1 MENPQA
7 QMPQG
12 QPGPAQGQAPQQG
25 GQDPQMQQLMQAV
38 QQMIQQG
45 AQPTDVAAEL
55 LGKQVPP
62 EIIMQVFVQ
71 MGLPEQEAQMAIEQ
85 AMQGGQQPQGPGE
98 EQMEGQAS
106 NPQEE
111 MAEQGMPP
119 QGMPPAEGGQPQM
132 RFGGFFSGNTARRLK
147 NKKNVVI
154 NNYTINGQPQEDEN
168 YIGGGYAPDAE
179 DDVYYNPGLR
189 TSAGNAMFPNNGDAY
204 TQPMR
209 NGGMLRRYAAGAAVD
224 PNQEL
229 QAVMEQVQ
237 GMIEQGADAQQ
248 VMAQI
253 QAAAQQGQISP
264 DVATQVLEQ
273 LGGMQQAQNPQGS
286 DAAMTEGSQ
295 DPQMMDPNMA
305 APDAQMGM
313 ARFGGNLKKLM
324 KKAYGGDAIPP
335 SLDSKNYVQERANM
349 FVNSV
354 KNNAFKSTL
363 DDEFPSLGGN
373 QMAYGGDLPKA
384 EDGIFMKDDKLTIDP
399 TKFKSESDYKAAVYD
414 WNNNPAN
421 KDNQVTTEM
430 FTANKWTQQ
439 PDANASYKYDPAT
452 KQYVVQPAA
461 KNTNQSIFAEGD
473 VLNYDNLGAY
483 ITRKDGSM
491 QRIPGNYNQNAG
503 YNASQSQINPV
514 AYQNPMGNTL
524 YDNLYASANPLARL
538 LAGSG
543 NRYGDP
549 RVTGAN
555 LPGGMSGADFLGRAG
570 DLGNLKTGMTGTIG
584 DQTWRVA
591 GQEKF
596 KEGSI
601 WKGNR
606 RKGIRYDIDWG
617 NAAGANPASNNAP
630 GYNPTA
636 AGPGYSGYNAD
647 ANGDG
652 IPDYLSKNNSAPATN
667 NSALAT
673 NTAGLVMGPNNQ
685 PLTSDASNMMW
696 NSGNMPTLQNPN
708 PITNANQTLVNP
720 AQSNVINPA
729 ADVNED
735 DKNINAVD
743 RLSANYYMYD
753 DKGLTGADNPYL
765 GTYTNPE
772 NYFKDGNVKNNAK
785 KYYEEAFPNLPNKDR
800 RDLVRYANESN
811 QIVTGITGRPEDADA
826 MYTIPKSTRQL
837 RKDKRAAAN
846 EPPAPNL
853 TVSDQAPKAGPN
865 IASLTPSP
873 GTPVVGV
880 TPNPMWNNNPGDKP
894 WENAPKPPTKEEIR
908 QDRRDDRQDRRD
920 DRQEMFSNIKGLFSG
935 KRYDNGGAI
944 YRAMG
949 GEGDCPEGMVW
960 SEEEQTC
967 VSIANTPESKPLDA
981 SIAVGENGQFS
992 ANYSGN
998 VGPTG
1003 ITTNTVGFGYNPN
1016 ENTSLEGNYDAANRS
1031 IMLQG
1036 NKAWNVGGGQL
1047 GVSGGYTAPVGGGN
1061 FNQGNFNGNVYYNT
1075 QLGKG
1080 ANAVP
1085 VKVNFGVGNQAY
1097 GGNVNPA
1104 DLANAVSLINRAF
1117 GGMLP
1122 HAEDGNMGNQGYLE
1136 SSLGKKFNVDWNAA
1150 ADVYATSG
1158 AKFANFMDKVS
1169 SFQGNQE
1176 RELAKRSALNRP
1188 SDTYDT
1194 MEQGVYDQWGNFKP
1208 NDLNN
1213 QVLNPTDT
1221 YRQNQRQIYAYGG
1234 RLYEI
1239 GGEVDLDDS
1248 EIEAL
1253 RMAGFN
1259 FRRS

>member
-119 QGMPPAEGGQPQM
+119 AEGGQPQM

-154 NNYTINGQPQEDEN
+154 NNYTINGQPEEDEN

-179 DDVYYNPGLR
+179 EDVYYNPGLR
-189 TSAGNAMFPNNGDAY
+189 TSVGNAMFPNNGDAY

-253 QAAAQQGQISP
+253 QAAAQQGEISP

-295 DPQMMDPNMA
+295 DPQVMDPNMA

-384 EDGIFMKDDKLTIDP
+384 EDGIFMKENKLTIDP

-439 PDANASYKYDPAT
+439 PDANASYKYDPVT

-461 KNTNQSIFAEGD
+461 KNTNQFQFAEGD
-473 VLNYDNLGAY
+473 VLNYDNQGAY

-491 QRIPGNYNQNAG
+491 QRMPANYNQNAG
-503 YNASQSQINPV
+503 YNVSQSQINPV

-524 YDNLYASANPLARL
+524 YDNLYASANPWARL

-584 DQTWRVA
+584 DQTWRVS

-617 NAAGANPASNNAP
+617 NAAAMNPATQTGPANTTPSSMTGITQYA
-630 GYNPTA
+630 GYQDASGLNP
-636 AGPGYSGYNAD
+636 
-647 ANGDG
+647 
-652 IPDYLSKNNSAPATN
+652 APAGTTLQTDIYGN
-667 NSALAT
+667 QTALAPKDWRT
-673 NTAGLVMGPNNQ
+673 ANTQIPGTVSFNQ
-685 PLTSDASNMMW
+685 P
-696 NSGNMPTLQNPN
+696 SGT
-708 PITNANQTLVNP
+708 TTANQTLVNP
-720 AQSNVINPA
+720 AQSDVINPA

-743 RLSANYYMYD
+743 RLTANYYMYD
-753 DKGLTGADNPYL
+753 EKGLTGADNPYL
-765 GTYTNPE
+765 GTYANPE

-800 RDLVRYANESN
+800 RDLVRYAKESN
-811 QIVTGITGRPEDADA
+811 QIVTGITGRPENTDP
-826 MYTIPKSTRQL
+826 MYTIPGKATDNKNASSSQT
-837 RKDKRAAAN
+837 N
-846 EPPAPNL
+846 NVNPA
-853 TVSDQAPKAGPN
+853 
-865 IASLTPSP
+865 
-873 GTPVVGV
+873 V
-880 TPNPMWNNNPGDKP
+880 TNNVNP
-894 WENAPKPPTKEEIR
+894 
-908 QDRRDDRQDRRD
+908 DDRQDRKEARQARRD